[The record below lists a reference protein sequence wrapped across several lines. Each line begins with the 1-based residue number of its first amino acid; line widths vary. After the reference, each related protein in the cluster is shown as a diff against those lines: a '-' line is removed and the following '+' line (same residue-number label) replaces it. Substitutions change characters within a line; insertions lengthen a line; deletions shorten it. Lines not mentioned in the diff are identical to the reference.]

1 MESGAGLRNEF
12 VEARTIAEACA
23 RIHTLTGGTH
33 DSRRGEK
40 RVLVALRDALRLN
53 IEVARTNAEM
63 GETIAN
69 ALDIEWRPDYQ
80 ARSRVTLDGMNALL
94 RAVNSQQLQESLRHL
109 ASQRPESLQGARWAG
124 FEAAVSKIEAVNRI
138 SALTGS
144 GPEELGPGSKERKS
158 VLINL
163 AAHLAPHLDVGLSK
177 TNLGAALAFEFGAR
191 WNAQCES
198 TGETISLQG
207 LNILLAGAERFLGSL
222 GGGTAV
228 LFGSPE
234 EEGRMLANALV
245 NAWPAEKQA
254 DGSRRVIW
262 DGRKCIEWM
271 YDNGVSSGP
280 HQNEWQGFY
289 WESKALEILNA
300 SFRSNPNPPRSRY
313 GNTIFDYSLNYVWDL
328 KAHTKRWRSPSTGEE
343 TRAKGSAAPLND
355 QTAIEQCVA
364 EQGLGFLMVS
374 GVAIADEDGSF
385 VAWHREYKSKHGVRS
400 SRSNSGKS
408 RVRKRAFE
416 ALSVDAFFFRNQ
428 QALNS
433 AKASGVIS
441 GFAQGAQAPR
451 SETETGLERS
461 AKYLLNTEKA
471 QKSPEL
477 VADFSWTGGR

>member
-23 RIHTLTGGTH
+23 RIQTLTGSSH

-40 RVLVALRDALRLN
+40 RVLVALRDSLRLN

-63 GETIAN
+63 GEKIAN
-69 ALDIEWRPDYQ
+69 ALDIDWLPDYQ

-94 RAVNSQQLQESLRHL
+94 KAVSSQQLQESLRHL

-138 SALTGS
+138 SSLTDS

-163 AAHLAPHLDVGLSK
+163 ATHLAPHLDVGLSK
-177 TNLGAALAFEFGAR
+177 TRLGAALAFEFGAP

-271 YDNGVSSGP
+271 YDNGVTSGP

-289 WESKALEILNA
+289 WESRALEILNA
-300 SFRSNPNPPRSRY
+300 SFRPNPNPPRCRY
-313 GNTIFDYSLNYVWDL
+313 GNTTFDYSLNYVWDL
-328 KAHTKRWRSPSTGEE
+328 KAHTERWRLPSTGLES
-343 TRAKGSAAPLND
+343 GVSGNAAPLND
-355 QTAIEQCVA
+355 QIAMEKCIS
-364 EQGLGFLMVS
+364 EQGLGFLVANGI
-374 GVAIADEDGSF
+374 GVKDEDGTF
-385 VAWHREYKSKHGVRS
+385 VEWHRSYKRSHGVTS
-400 SRSNSGKS
+400 ASSNSGKS
-408 RVRKRAFE
+408 RSRKRAFE
-416 ALSVDAFFFRNQ
+416 LMSVQAFYFRNLE
-428 QALNS
+428 ALNS
-433 AKASGVIS
+433 AKASGVLS
-441 GFAQGAQAPR
+441 GFSQGAQAPR
-451 SETETGLERS
+451 CEGESGVERA
-461 AKYLLNTEKA
+461 AKYMLNTSKA
-471 QKSPEL
+471 SKSSAL
-477 VADFSWTGGR
+477 VADFTWH